1 MMMARLLELQEGRE
15 QDRLL
20 SSSFDSAKVWM
31 KKEMVKKSWKHE
43 YVGWMLIL
51 QKEKDGVIIGTE

>member
-1 MMMARLLELQEGRE
+1 
-15 QDRLL
+15 
-20 SSSFDSAKVWM
+20 M

-51 QKEKDGVIIGTE
+51 QKEKDGVIIEIE